1 LTGTSSETE
10 PRQKAIRLRT
20 VGLLIV
26 LAIAISVGVISTRRS
41 GELGAALEACGAVET
56 GDWSTVLSLTED
68 LMQHTAARRSASE
81 CRCVA
86 LIATGNIAECETL
99 MEELLTDPSAPNWV
113 PSPMLSVHMIQT
125 RRLRGEAKQA
135 AALARRSAMKYPED
149 GDLFYLELTTRIA
162 VENEEQVLEELSARI
177 DPASRHATR
186 MRVSLA
192 TRYLIRGQP
201 DQARAVLGT
210 DPRQG
215 SRDEIERW
223 YDTMGMAL
231 ATARDLP
238 GVRRTYAAWHAAGG
252 NAVELQ
258 ARYALTL
265 SISNLTDPDRSS
277 IELLT
282 AAASAAEGV
291 VTDDLLE
298 AVVTRLVL
306 TLVQS
311 DEQNEALAV
320 YDRYRGRF
328 EMSGLVR
335 EELER
340 SQVQKELAS
349 GRLAPQLSVVRF
361 EIVEPASGTELLL
374 SPAHTAAVD
383 SDYQR
388 LAVAPDGL
396 IETTRAV
403 GGAPL
408 RWVYRD
414 AQQRVLASGTA
425 VPKIGVPIA
434 IPIETGAPQPSSTV
448 ELTRRPA
455 DGKRKLVVLIVDCG
469 DWRLIQYLR
478 ARGELPTLD
487 GLLRTGFHAVL
498 DSDPPMTAAAL
509 EALVRPGGAAAT
521 SFVGL
526 VHQLGVEL
534 AGLASIG
541 ENPFDVLSWVLP
553 EQTDLFDVIGAGDHI
568 AANLLF
574 SHGGIDAGRHSE
586 LTGPNGVRRRLPI
599 ETSGRDLRPDERV
612 RWPDLDAA
620 TVERDAVHLRSIA
633 AEFDNAEQIVAAGE
647 VDFLA
652 LRIEGFDI
660 LTHAFFA
667 HTTATRQDDAD
678 GFLYELYRYVDAR
691 LADTHNLLDA
701 DDVLIVM
708 SDHGIRTSMEHSR
721 HALFVATGAGVPIG
735 RAPGNP
741 ALRGVSVVLADL
753 MGIETD
759 WPRTGVAPWTSS
771 NARSNTRSNAQL
783 SD

>member
-1 LTGTSSETE
+1 MLPQISKRM
-10 PRQKAIRLRT
+10 PPRT
-20 VGLLIV
+20 VGLLV
-26 LAIAISVGVISTRRS
+26 ALAIAISVGVISTRRT
-41 GELGAALEACGAVET
+41 GELGAAMEACGAVET
-56 GDWSTVLSLTED
+56 GDWSSVLSLTED
-68 LMQHTAARRSASE
+68 LTLHTSARRSVSE
-81 CRCVA
+81 CRCMA
-86 LIATGNIAECETL
+86 LIATGQIAECEGL
-99 MEELLTDPSAPNWV
+99 MEELLSDPGAPNWV

-125 RRLRGEAKQA
+125 RRSHGQAERA
-135 AALARRSAMKYPED
+135 AALAKRSTQQYPED
-149 GDLFYLELTTRIA
+149 GDLFYLELTTRVA
-162 VENEEQVLEELSARI
+162 VENEEQVLQELTARI
-177 DPASRHATR
+177 DPAGPHATR

-201 DQARAVLGT
+201 EQALAVLGAG
-210 DPRQG
+210 PPGG
-215 SRDEIERW
+215 SRDEVERW
-223 YDTMGMAL
+223 YDTMGITL
-231 ATARDLP
+231 ASARDLP
-238 GVRRTYAAWHAAGG
+238 GVRRTYAAWRAAGG

-265 SISNLTDPDRSS
+265 SISNLIDPDDSS

-282 AAASAAEGV
+282 RAANAADGV
-291 VTDDLLE
+291 APDELLE

-311 DEQNEALAV
+311 GEQNEALAV
-320 YDRYRGRF
+320 YDRYRGRL

-349 GRLAPQLSVVRF
+349 GQLAPQPGIVRLT
-361 EIVEPASGTELLL
+361 IADPAPGAELML
-374 SPAHTAAVD
+374 SPEHGIPVD

-388 LAVAPDGL
+388 VAVPANGSL
-396 IETTRAV
+396 EITRKV

-414 AQQRVLASGTA
+414 AQQQVLASGTA
-425 VPKIGVPIA
+425 VPKIGLPIA
-434 IPIETGAPQPSSTV
+434 ISIEPRDPQPAARIV
-448 ELTRRPA
+448 LTRQPA
-455 DGKRKLVVLIVDCG
+455 DGQRKLLVLIVDCG

-487 GLLRTGFHAVL
+487 QLVRTGFHAVL

-509 EALVRPGGAAAT
+509 EALVRPEHAAAT

-541 ENPFDVLSWVLP
+541 ENPFDALSWVLP
-553 EQTDLFDVIGAGDHI
+553 EQTDLFDAIGAGEHV

-586 LTGPNGVRRRLPI
+586 LTGPNGTRRRLPI
-599 ETSGRDLRPDERV
+599 ETSGRDLLPDERA
-612 RWPDLDAA
+612 RWPGLDAA
-620 TVERDAVHLRSIA
+620 KAERDAVHLRSIA
-633 AEFDNAEQIVAAGE
+633 AEFDNAEKIIAAGD

-652 LRIEGFDI
+652 LRIEGFDV

-667 HTTATRQDDAD
+667 HTTATRQDDGD

-691 LADTHNLLDA
+691 VADTHNLLDE

-721 HALFVATGAGVPIG
+721 HAFFVATGAGVPTG
-735 RAPGNP
+735 RAPGSP

-753 MGIETD
+753 MGIETH
-759 WPRTGVAPWTSS
+759 WPRTGVAPWTS
-771 NARSNTRSNAQL
+771 ATTRVP
-783 SD
+783 D